1 MKRNGSAL
9 LIVLGV
15 LSFLVVSAVAFSAYM
30 RRSRLPSSYLRRSV
44 AARELAKGALAHV
57 IDEIDRAIADGV
69 HPGLGGTS
77 ANTWRDRVFFR
88 GGGEQ
93 DISQTAPTLTFEGLA
108 YIPPPLVNEARY
120 WSRKSPTAVWR
131 SFGYDTGRYAYCAID
146 VSDYFDVN
154 RLVADYPRSSAA
166 NRRIT
171 AAHLF
176 EDVNHTSA
184 PSGADSWDKFMEQF
198 RDIDDDSLEIRFD
211 SNSKMPLISL
221 ADFNLALGDKGSIGR
236 IKSPFVEYLKAGT
249 GAFYPS
255 DGGAQDEAY
264 ASMTF
269 VTDGWFPK
277 VKKTVAAGGTGGNQA
292 IETYDLSDSRYQPY
306 KMTDLQKGGPLM
318 LSRTTSLYKTQVA
331 PSTESKTWYDR
342 LCGLGMTA
350 LADYLDADRI
360 PMSLAVPT
368 AERVPMICG
377 VELRLAQSPSFGVEK
392 KEGALTGVDGGQL
405 PPENSQ
411 ITERKVEQ
419 IVRWSIKSDGIAQA
433 FQGGRIHTLVAYP
446 FLHKDAADTS
456 NWTLDGK
463 FALFFTSGAAAPF
476 RTNNDSDELHM
487 KTATLPDTGVN
498 ADTGVMTVKLE
509 GGRPNFP
516 DKVTDEEG
524 AIWEGDLDLRAGVRM
539 ATDFAS
545 PGNELLKVTYQWT
558 QTRQKN
564 PQGGFSDWKPT
575 FAEVQENPAENNA
588 TLKAHTALPAL
599 SGAAGTIGSTDADFT
614 DTGLAAKL
622 TADPKW
628 KKKVYL
634 NAAVWLRIKDA
645 DGKVVDMVPASI
657 ADDAIQNS
665 VNDPMFGL
673 LLRGSQALD
682 GSQWPLLKFG
692 TGVDFDFGI
701 EGLNSLESAP
711 KDLVISP
718 AAVMVPDPRHNHAPE
733 NWYAETN
740 GNITKN
746 KWLETNL
753 AGHDGTRDG
762 DIFMAT
768 SDAGY
773 LQSIYELAFLPRF
786 TDLVT
791 VGNYGNAGNY
801 NIPQNNW
808 NGNEYAA
815 DASHTLNERFMWRT
829 YDPINENEAAFES
842 LPFTSEGTG
851 MKVNPYSDS
860 TNVIMA
866 AFANTPVDWRR
877 ASTNVMDGAT
887 DYASMSAADFNKKYA
902 WNEYSEGGK
911 FAWEDLEQ
919 VAGRF
924 MNEICPVE
932 QRRNGGNG
940 SYKSWKVA
948 WNDLWD
954 AAFGKDTED
963 EFLGVPLSA
972 ETDRIWDVDRKYL
985 YGFWRDC
992 FDAKQQ
998 LFLIF
1003 VRAEPLMLGGGTAD
1017 QLPPQLGAR
1026 AVAVVWRDPAT
1037 SDKTNNGYPHR
1048 TRLLFYRPLD

>member
-9 LIVLGV
+9 LIVLGA

-44 AARELAKGALAHV
+44 AARDLAKGALAHV
-57 IDEIDRAIADGV
+57 IDELDRAIANGA
-69 HPGLGGTS
+69 HPGVGGTS

-120 WSRKSPTAVWR
+120 WSRKTPTAVWR

-171 AAHLF
+171 IAHLF
-176 EDVNHTSA
+176 EDVNHRGA
-184 PSGADSWDKFMEQF
+184 PSGADAWDTFMEQF
-198 RDIDDDSLEIRFD
+198 REIDDETLEIRFD

-221 ADFNLALGDKGSIGR
+221 ADFNLALGNKGSLGR
-236 IKSPFVEYLKAGT
+236 MRSPFVEYLKAET

-255 DGGAQDEAY
+255 DGGAQSEAY
-264 ASMTF
+264 AAMTF
-269 VTDGWFPK
+269 VTDGLFPK
-277 VKKTVAAGGTGGNQA
+277 EAKRNGNA
-292 IETYDLSDSRYQPY
+292 EVETYDLADGRYQPY

-331 PSTESKTWYDR
+331 PSAESKTWYDR

-350 LADYLDADRI
+350 LADYLDADRV

-392 KEGALTGVDGGQL
+392 DDGKLTGVDGGQL
-405 PPENSQ
+405 PADNSPV
-411 ITERKVEQ
+411 TERKVEQ

-446 FLHKDAADTS
+446 FLHKDDADTS

-463 FALFFTSGAAAPF
+463 LALFFTSEAAAPF
-476 RTNNDSDELHM
+476 RTSNESDELHM
-487 KTATLPDTGVN
+487 RTAALPDTGVN

-516 DKVTDEEG
+516 DKMTDEES
-524 AIWEGDLDLRAGVRM
+524 AVWEGDLDLRAGVRI
-539 ATDFAS
+539 ATDFAN

-558 QTRQKN
+558 QKRQPK
-564 PQGGFSDWKPT
+564 PQGGFTDWEPT
-575 FAEVQENPAENNA
+575 FAEVQGDPTANNA

-599 SGAAGTIGSTDADFT
+599 NGGAGTIGSPDADFT
-614 DTGLAAKL
+614 DNSLATKL
-622 TADPKW
+622 AADPKW
-628 KKKVYL
+628 KKRVYL

-645 DGKVVDMVPASI
+645 DDKVVDMVPASI

-711 KDLVISP
+711 KDMVISP
-718 AAVMVPDPRHNHAPE
+718 AAMMVPDPRHNHAPE
-733 NWYAETN
+733 NWYAESA
-740 GNITKN
+740 GNITKS

-753 AGHDGTRDG
+753 VGGNGRDG

-786 TDLVT
+786 TDLLT

-808 NGNEYAA
+808 NGNEYAV
-815 DASHTLNERFMWRT
+815 DAGHTLNEKFMWRT
-829 YDPINENEAAFES
+829 YDPIDVNEAAFEK

-860 TNVIMA
+860 TNVLMA
-866 AFANTPVDWRR
+866 VFANTPVDWRR
-877 ASTNVMDGAT
+877 ASTNVMEGAT
-887 DYASMSAADFNKKYA
+887 DCASMSVAEFNKKYA

-911 FAWEDLEQ
+911 FAWEDLRK
-919 VAGRF
+919 VAGHF
-924 MNEICPVE
+924 MW
-932 QRRNGGNG
+932 RMRGAGN
-940 SYKSWKVA
+940 SNWKNV
-948 WNDLWD
+948 WNDIDWYGLCSD
-954 AAFGKDTED
+954 GKVFSDGGGQDMQMTGNTD
-963 EFLGVPLSA
+963 EL
-972 ETDRIWDVDRKYL
+972 WDVDRKFL

-992 FDAKQQ
+992 FAAKQQ
-998 LFLIF
+998 LFIIF

-1026 AVAVVWRDPAT
+1026 AVAVVWRDPSTSSGAT
-1037 SDKTNNGYPHR
+1037 GGYPHR